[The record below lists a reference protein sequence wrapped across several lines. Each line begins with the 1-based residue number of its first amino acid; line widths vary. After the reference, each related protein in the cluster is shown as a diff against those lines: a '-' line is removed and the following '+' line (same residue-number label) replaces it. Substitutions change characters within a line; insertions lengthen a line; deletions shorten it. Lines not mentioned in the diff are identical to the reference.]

1 MTAVIRPRRSDD
13 LDALAD
19 VLVRVHAL
27 DGYPVEG
34 VEHPRAWLT
43 PARQLA
49 AWTALVSNTPVG
61 HIALVKANR
70 DDAAAAMWLRSEAA
84 GELDSVAIPVRL
96 FVDPA
101 YRGLGAA
108 KQLMATV
115 SEYAHAHGLVLVL
128 DVMLKDQA
136 AIHLYETL
144 GYRRLGTIDHR
155 HDDGLVE
162 PAAIYLAPAAGPRR
176 PGPGGGEDP
185 SRQLQRQARLVRHR
199 TPRPPARLSLTTPAT
214 VP

>member
-49 AWTALVSNTPVG
+49 AWTALVTNTPVG

-84 GELDSVAIPVRL
+84 GELESVAIPVRL

-115 SEYAHAHGLVLVL
+115 SEYAHAHVGT
-128 DVMLKDQA
+128 A
-136 AIHLYETL
+136 ART
-144 GYRRLGTIDHR
+144 
-155 HDDGLVE
+155 
-162 PAAIYLAPAAGPRR
+162 GP
-176 PGPGGGEDP
+176 
-185 SRQLQRQARLVRHR
+185 
-199 TPRPPARLSLTTPAT
+199 T
-214 VP
+214 VDA

>member
-1 MTAVIRPRRSDD
+1 MSAVIRPRRPGD

-43 PARQLA
+43 PPGQLA
-49 AWTALVSNTPVG
+49 AWTALVSDTPIG

-70 DDAAAAMWLRSEAA
+70 DDGAAAVWLRHAPGS
-84 GELDSVAIPVRL
+84 ELDSVALPVRL
-96 FVDPA
+96 FVDPEH
-101 YRGLGAA
+101 RGLGAA

-115 SEYAHAHGLVLVL
+115 LQYAHAHALVLVF
-128 DVMLKDQA
+128 DVMLKDRA

-144 GYRRLGTIDHR
+144 GCRRLGTIDHR
-155 HDDGLVE
+155 HSDGLVE
-162 PAAIYLAPAAGPRR
+162 PAAVYLAPSAGAA
-176 PGPGGGEDP
+176 
-185 SRQLQRQARLVRHR
+185 
-199 TPRPPARLSLTTPAT
+199 
-214 VP
+214 